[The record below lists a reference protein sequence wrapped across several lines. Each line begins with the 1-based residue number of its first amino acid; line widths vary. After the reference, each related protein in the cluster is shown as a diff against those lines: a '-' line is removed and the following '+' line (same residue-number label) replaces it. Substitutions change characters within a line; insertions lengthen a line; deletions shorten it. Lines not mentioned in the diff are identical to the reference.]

1 MRTRLEARVF
11 GRVQGVFFR
20 QNTSAQAGR
29 LGLVGTVRN
38 DPDGSVSVVA
48 EGERPALEALADW
61 LHRGPECAAVER
73 VETTWLEPTH
83 RYTEFRIL
91 R

>member
-1 MRTRLEARVF
+1 MRARLEARVF

-20 QNTSAQAGR
+20 QNALAQARR

-38 DPDGSVSVVA
+38 DPDGSVCVVA

-61 LHRGPECAAVER
+61 LHRGPERAAVER
-73 VETTWLEPTH
+73 VEATWLEPTS
-83 RYTEFRIL
+83 RYAEFRIL